1 MQSAQISLADQT
13 HVTHGWRG
21 ICRSLGTGTPGNV
34 CVEIAASTRKEVVL
48 HKSGH
53 GWLDVSLC
61 AFSDFLFAGR
71 EDSPPVFSSG
81 LTHDQVWNYS
91 CRWVCLRSSHVRD
104 ARWCAASVLCSL
116 TPAPSATSSAFTETA
131 EGLQSAH
138 ASRSLF
144 GAGIV
149 GSTAR
154 AQNESETASL
164 QPLPPPVAQVRGS
177 KSQGLLAPRQ
187 HDDTIP
193 VSVNED
199 VGITW

>member
-1 MQSAQISLADQT
+1 MAGEGFAGLLARERQEM
-13 HVTHGWRG
+13 
-21 ICRSLGTGTPGNV
+21 CALRSLRARAKRSRFTNQGTAGLT
-34 CVEIAASTRKEVVL
+34 SR
-48 HKSGH
+48 
-53 GWLDVSLC
+53 C
-61 AFSDFLFAGR
+61 APFLTFFLFAGR

-144 GAGIV
+144 GAGSV
-149 GSTAR
+149 ESTAR

>member
-1 MQSAQISLADQT
+1 MAGEGFAGLLPREREET
-13 HVTHGWRG
+13 CVL
-21 ICRSLGTGTPGNV
+21 RSLRARAKMSRFTNQGTAGLT
-34 CVEIAASTRKEVVL
+34 TRCPPSL
-48 HKSGH
+48 T
-53 GWLDVSLC
+53 LD
-61 AFSDFLFAGR
+61 AGR

-104 ARWCAASVLCSL
+104 ARWYAASVLCSL

-144 GAGIV
+144 GAGSV
-149 GSTAR
+149 ESTAR

-187 HDDTIP
+187 HDTIP

>member
-1 MQSAQISLADQT
+1 MCAL
-13 HVTHGWRG
+13 
-21 ICRSLGTGTPGNV
+21 RSLRARAKRSRFTNQGTAGLT
-34 CVEIAASTRKEVVL
+34 SR
-48 HKSGH
+48 
-53 GWLDVSLC
+53 C
-61 AFSDFLFAGR
+61 APFLTLQHAGR

-104 ARWCAASVLCSL
+104 ARGYASSVLCSLASL
-116 TPAPSATSSAFTETA
+116 TPAPSATRSAFTETA

-144 GAGIV
+144 GAGSV
-149 GSTAR
+149 ESTAR